1 MNDGG
6 EETPRDD
13 ADALG
18 VEYGDVLVFTL
29 SGIVDAAAIPGISTE
44 LRTQMEPARSALV
57 INMAAVTF
65 LDSSGI
71 GMLFDLATR
80 LGRRRQRYAIV
91 APSDQPIR
99 SVLGLA
105 GLDQAVPIVESVDV
119 ALIEVGREDE

>member
-1 MNDGG
+1 MND
-6 EETPRDD
+6 EREPTQADD

-18 VEYGDVLVFTL
+18 LEYGDVLVFTL
-29 SGIVDAAAIPGISTE
+29 SGVVDAAAIPEISSE
-44 LRTQMEPARSALV
+44 LRSQMTPERSALV
-57 INMAAVTF
+57 INMAGVTF

-80 LGRRRQRYAIV
+80 LGRRRQGYAIA

-105 GLDQAVPIVESVDV
+105 GLDAAVPIVETIPD
-119 ALIEVGREDE
+119 ALTALARDEE